1 MNNSKPLGLSRSNR
15 LVVKYNILHITTN
28 NVKNMQPKQLNV
40 AMATSLADVMPTKP
54 TSHIFRRGMGSGRR
68 CLEPKRAPAGLSRFG
83 LIYHQADHDGQGR
96 LEVEPGHA
104 QSWWLVD
111 DSVKYRSI
119 SLKTTHIRDESSA
132 I

>member
-15 LVVKYNILHITTN
+15 RVVKYKLLHITTN
-28 NVKNMQPKQLNV
+28 NVKNMQPKQLNI
-40 AMATSLADVMPTKP
+40 AMATSLAGVMPTQP

-68 CLEPKRAPAGLSRFG
+68 CLELPKWAPAGPSRFR

-104 QSWWLVD
+104 QSRWLAD
-111 DSVKYRSI
+111 DSVKYMVMVDHFFENHPYSG
-119 SLKTTHIRDESSA
+119 
-132 I
+132 